1 MNSEYDINNYT
12 NQELENIFGLPKN
25 YDLLSLMEKET
36 KLRQNIHVDKS
47 IDDQKKIKT
56 LLFIDNAKN
65 KLADTIKLNINIV
78 KNIVDAQQHQKPQPL
93 NNKLK
98 QSELITEGE
107 NFIIQHPVKTLNDTF
122 SVSYPSETHSGILNP
137 LNRRI
142 LSNYLCIDS
151 RFRDNYYTTQSSNF
165 NINLPLRL
173 TEVVSI
179 QLSTFEFTSSYYVI
193 SRVLGNNFFMITIE
207 NENKI
212 ITIPD
217 GNYTEIDLVS
227 YLNNYMSTL
236 SGNFQYITFIYDLT
250 NNNYGNNPG
259 NSGSDRMIVGI
270 NSTYGS
276 TPFSFSLNF
285 LTDIDGNEDRITPL
299 PLKFGWKMGF
309 RLGSYVN
316 NDTYVSEGLVDLQ
329 GPRYIYLVVDDFNN
343 SVNNSFYAAFNNSVL
358 NKNILSRIVLS
369 EKGATFVT
377 NTQNNF
383 MTTTFSRQYF
393 GPVNIQKLNVQLL
406 DEYGRILN
414 LNNMDY
420 SFSLIYQCIHNL

>member
-65 KLADTIKLNINIV
+65 KLADVIKLNINMFP
-78 KNIVDAQQHQKPQPL
+78 KSQETTNFSNSQ
-93 NNKLK
+93 LK
-98 QSELITEGE
+98 QSDVTREGT
-107 NFIIQHPVKTLNDTF
+107 NYIIKHPNPVYTI
-122 SVSYPSETHSGILNP
+122 SYPSETQAGDLNP

-142 LSNYLCIDS
+142 LNNYLCIDS

-165 NINLPLRL
+165 NINLPVRL

-179 QLSTFEFTSSYYVI
+179 QMSTFEFTSTYYVI
-193 SRVLGNNFFMITIE
+193 SRVFGNNFFMITIE

-212 ITIPD
+212 ITVPD
-217 GNYTEIDLVS
+217 GNYTATELVS

-250 NNNYGNNPG
+250 NN
-259 NSGSDRMIVGI
+259 SGSDRMIVGV
-270 NSTYGS
+270 NSTYGD

-299 PLKFGWKMGF
+299 PLKFGWKIGF

-358 NKNILSRIVLS
+358 NKNILARIVVS
-369 EKGATFVT
+369 EKGNTFVT
-377 NTQNNF
+377 NSQNNF
-383 MTTTFSRQYF
+383 LTTNFSRQYF

-406 DEYGRILN
+406 DEYGRTLN

-420 SFSLIYQCIHNL
+420 SFSVVYQCIYNL

>member
-65 KLADTIKLNINIV
+65 KLADVIKLNINMFP
-78 KNIVDAQQHQKPQPL
+78 KSQETTSFSNSQ
-93 NNKLK
+93 LK
-98 QSELITEGE
+98 QSDVTREGT
-107 NFIIQHPVKTLNDTF
+107 NYIIKHPNPQY
-122 SVSYPSETHSGILNP
+122 SISYPSETHAGDLNP

-142 LSNYLCIDS
+142 LNNYLCIDS

-165 NINLPLRL
+165 NINLPVRL

-179 QLSTFEFTSSYYVI
+179 QMSTFEFTSSYYVI
-193 SRVLGNNFFMITIE
+193 SRVFGNNFFMITIE

-212 ITIPD
+212 ITVPD
-217 GNYTEIDLVS
+217 GNYTATELVS

-250 NNNYGNNPG
+250 NN
-259 NSGSDRMIVGI
+259 SGSDRMIVGV

-299 PLKFGWKMGF
+299 PLKFGWKIGF

-329 GPRYIYLVVDDFNN
+329 GPRYIYLVLDDFNN
-343 SVNNSFYAAFNNSVL
+343 SVNNAFYAAFNNSVL

-369 EKGATFVT
+369 EKGNTFVT

-383 MTTTFSRQYF
+383 MTTNFSRQYF

-420 SFSLIYQCIHNL
+420 SFSLVYQCIYNL

>member
-65 KLADTIKLNINIV
+65 KLADVIKLNINMFP
-78 KNIVDAQQHQKPQPL
+78 KSQETTSFSNSQ
-93 NNKLK
+93 LK
-98 QSELITEGE
+98 QSDVTREGT
-107 NFIIQHPVKTLNDTF
+107 NYIIKHPNPQY
-122 SVSYPSETHSGILNP
+122 SISYPSETHAGDLNP

-142 LSNYLCIDS
+142 LNNYLCIDS

-165 NINLPLRL
+165 NINLPVRL

-179 QLSTFEFTSSYYVI
+179 QMSTFEFTSSYYVI
-193 SRVLGNNFFMITIE
+193 SRVFGNNFFMITIE

-212 ITIPD
+212 ITVPD
-217 GNYTEIDLVS
+217 GNYTATELVS

-250 NNNYGNNPG
+250 NN
-259 NSGSDRMIVGI
+259 SGSDRMIVGV

-299 PLKFGWKMGF
+299 PLKFGWKIGF

-343 SVNNSFYAAFNNSVL
+343 SVNNAFYAAFNNSVL

-369 EKGATFVT
+369 EKGNTFVT

-383 MTTTFSRQYF
+383 MTTNFSRQYF

-406 DEYGRILN
+406 DEYGRTLN

-420 SFSLIYQCIHNL
+420 SFSVVYQCIYNL

>member
-65 KLADTIKLNINIV
+65 KLADVIKLNINMFP
-78 KNIVDAQQHQKPQPL
+78 KSQETTSFSNSQ
-93 NNKLK
+93 LK
-98 QSELITEGE
+98 QSDVTREGT
-107 NFIIQHPVKTLNDTF
+107 NYIIKHPNPQY
-122 SVSYPSETHSGILNP
+122 SISYPSETHAGDLNP

-142 LSNYLCIDS
+142 LNNYLCIDS

-165 NINLPLRL
+165 NINLPVRL

-179 QLSTFEFTSSYYVI
+179 QMSTFEFTSSYYVI
-193 SRVLGNNFFMITIE
+193 SRVFGNNFFMITIE

-212 ITIPD
+212 ITVPD
-217 GNYTEIDLVS
+217 GNYTATELVS

-250 NNNYGNNPG
+250 NN
-259 NSGSDRMIVGI
+259 SGSDRMIVGV

-299 PLKFGWKMGF
+299 PLKFGWKIGF

-343 SVNNSFYAAFNNSVL
+343 SVNNAFYAAFNNSVL
-358 NKNILSRIVLS
+358 NKNILARIVLS
-369 EKGATFVT
+369 EKGNTFVT

-383 MTTTFSRQYF
+383 MTTNFSRQYF

-406 DEYGRILN
+406 DEYGRTLN

-420 SFSLIYQCIHNL
+420 SFSVVYQCIYNL